1 VAVALAGPYAFKL
14 LVWCQEGSL
23 VCKNTAVQLS
33 SSFLGVTRAICS
45 LSSVVCLL
53 LVEILQ
59 VQMYGSD
66 TNCKSLL
73 RTLSAW
79 YEFDLQVVVMLKWRV
94 QKMHRFR
101 LMGNTTETEVDNWLT
116 LHLEH
121 CH

>member
-1 VAVALAGPYAFKL
+1 
-14 LVWCQEGSL
+14 
-23 VCKNTAVQLS
+23 
-33 SSFLGVTRAICS
+33 
-45 LSSVVCLL
+45 
-53 LVEILQ
+53 
-59 VQMYGSD
+59 MYGSD
-66 TNCKSLL
+66 TSYKSLL

-121 CH
+121 CR